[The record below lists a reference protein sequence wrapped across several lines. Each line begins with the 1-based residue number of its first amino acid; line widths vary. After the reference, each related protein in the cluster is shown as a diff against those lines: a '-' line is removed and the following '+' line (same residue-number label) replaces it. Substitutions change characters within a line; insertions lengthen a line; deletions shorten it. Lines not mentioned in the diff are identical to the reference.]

1 MSIFVDTSAFYGL
14 ADRSDRRH
22 AEAQVLYDANAGF
35 ERFYTSDLV
44 MAETWLLIR
53 GRLGRQAAMKWWAG
67 IRTGIVAVVPACEA
81 DLEAAW
87 RIAQRYGDQNLSLV
101 DCVSF
106 ALMERLGIDVAFA
119 FDHHFGL
126 YRYGARS
133 ERAFWLLA

>member
-22 AEAQVLYDANAGF
+22 AEAQALYDAYLGT
-35 ERFYTSDLV
+35 EGLYTSDLV

-53 GRLGRQAAMKWWAG
+53 GRLGRRAAVQWWAG
-67 IRTGIVAVVPACEA
+67 MRTGIVEIVPASEA

-87 RIAQRYGDQNLSLV
+87 WIVQRYGDQDLSLV

-106 ALMERLGIDVAFA
+106 ALMERLGIDAAFA

-133 ERAFWLLA
+133 ERAFRLLA

>member
-22 AEAQVLYDANAGF
+22 AEAQALYDANAGI

-53 GRLGRQAAMKWWAG
+53 GRLGRRAAVQWWAG
-67 IRTGIVAVVPACEA
+67 MRAGIVEVVPTSDA

-87 RIAQRYGDQNLSLV
+87 WIVQRYGDQDLSLV

-106 ALMERLGIDVAFA
+106 ALMERLGIDAAFA
-119 FDHHFGL
+119 FDHHFSL

-133 ERAFWLLA
+133 ERAFRLLA